1 MKPPSTSHPILARSS
16 VRRVAVVAVA
26 ALGLTPLAALSATA
40 VTSGGDGAVS
50 VDSAY
55 VKANDQPITSSD
67 AISGCGT
74 NLRQQNEPTSAVD
87 PTMANVV
94 TSGSNDYCTVPI
106 AGGTWA
112 GFYRS
117 TDSGQNWTDS
127 LLPGYPTDTS
137 PEGLAS
143 PLHQQG
149 IANAGDPVQA
159 WDLHGRVFYMG
170 NAFNRVAPQNGAV
183 WVATYDQHATRY
195 LRTKIIAK
203 GTPALTGVFND
214 KTAIE
219 VDRGINSSYD
229 GNVYAAFSVFQG
241 NGNNEIKF
249 VRSTNHGVTFS
260 NPVRISEGSLGNQFA
275 DIAVTSNGTVYISWN
290 GTVGSRATGHDAMV
304 FVKSVDGGASFTKPR
319 VAAQYDGFDAADTS
333 GNPTAAAAAH
343 EQAFKNADGPESDA
357 QPSSAGN
364 ARDCGSGPFAC
375 SSGFV
380 FFRHDSQPRITADP
394 KGDPNTLYMVYDAT
408 NPSTEVASTSTYNT
422 APVASDGTLRVGQ
435 GAIYLTKS
443 TNGGGSW
450 STPTLLAP
458 TDIGHQ
464 FFPDINAD
472 GGKLFAVWHDSR
484 NDTGYSVQNPPG
496 NATDKDAQGFHLAT
510 AGLDTYG
517 ASSINGGT
525 NWTITRLS
533 SQSQMPNFEM
543 FGDRRVPFH
552 GDYNYVSSV
561 DGFAYATWTDTRQVK
576 TGDDPRYLGGQGFD
590 VLQCR
595 TQNPN
600 DQSWSPDTCPNDGGL
615 DQDIYGASMT
625 P

>member
-1 MKPPSTSHPILARSS
+1 MKPPRTSPPILARSS

-40 VTSGGDGAVS
+40 VTSAGDGAVS

-55 VKANDQPITSSD
+55 VKANGQQPTSSD
-67 AISGCGT
+67 AISACGT

-87 PTMANVV
+87 PRTPNVI
-94 TSGSNDYCTVPI
+94 TSGSNDYCTVPL

-117 TDSGQNWTDS
+117 IDSGQNWTDS
-127 LLPGYPTDTS
+127 LLPGYPTDNS

-149 IANAGDPVQA
+149 ITNAGDPVQA

-183 WVATYDQHATRY
+183 WVATYDQDATHY
-195 LRTKIIAK
+195 VRTKIIAK
-203 GTPALTGVFND
+203 GTPAPAGVFND

-219 VDRGINSSYD
+219 VDRGVNSPYD

-249 VRSTNHGVTFS
+249 VRSTNHGATFS

-290 GTVGSRATGHDAMV
+290 GTVGSRATGHGAMV
-304 FVKSVDGGASFTKPR
+304 FVKSVDGGLHFTKPA
-319 VAAQYDGFDAADTS
+319 VAALFDGFDAADTS

-375 SSGFV
+375 LSGFV

-408 NPSTEVASTSTYNT
+408 RPETEVASTSTYNT
-422 APVASDGTLRVGQ
+422 APVAANGTKRVGQ
-435 GAIYLTKS
+435 GAIFITKS

-458 TDIGHQ
+458 TDTGHQ
-464 FFPDINAD
+464 LFPDINAD
-472 GGKLFAVWHDSR
+472 GGNLFAVWHDSR
-484 NDTGYSVQNPPG
+484 NDPGYSVQNPPG
-496 NATDKDAQGFHLAT
+496 NDTEKDAQGFHLAT

-517 ASSINGGT
+517 ASSTTDAGAT
-525 NWTITRLS
+525 WTITKLS
-533 SQSQMPNFEM
+533 SQSQMPNYEM

-561 DGFAYATWTDTRQVK
+561 GRFAYGTWTDTRQVSP
-576 TGDDPRYLGGQGFD
+576 GDDPRYLGGEGFD

-595 TQNPN
+595 TQNP
-600 DQSWSPDTCPNDGGL
+600 DKSWNPDTCPDSGGL